1 MQNFVSLPEGRR
13 CEDVEMPTGR
23 PRIHPTA
30 IISPEAELADD
41 VTVGPYAFI
50 DDKIRIGP
58 GCVIGPY
65 VQLSGTVTL
74 GARNQLFAGVVIGE
88 RPQHLKYND
97 EPTCVEIGDGN
108 VFREHV
114 TIHRGTT
121 HSWATRI
128 GNGNFLM
135 AHSHV
140 AHDCRVGNNCILA
153 NGALMGGHCSLQDN
167 VYISGN
173 SALHQFVNMGRLALL
188 SGTSASTKDVPPF
201 IVIQGINIVCGLN
214 LVGLRRAG
222 MSHEQIDGLKQAFH
236 IIYRDKNLLSR
247 SLDQV
252 EHELGA
258 IDVVHEMITFIRQSK
273 RGISLGGDINRA
285 A

>member
-1 MQNFVSLPEGRR
+1 
-13 CEDVEMPTGR
+13 MPTGR

-30 IISPEAELADD
+30 MISPEAELADD
-41 VTVGPYAFI
+41 VTVGPYALI
-50 DDKIRIGP
+50 EGKVRVGP
-58 GCVIGPY
+58 GCAIGPY
-65 VQLSGTVTL
+65 VHLSGTVTL
-74 GARNQLFAGVVIGE
+74 GARNQLFTGVVIGE
-88 RPQHLKYND
+88 KPQHLKYND
-97 EPTCVEIGDGN
+97 EATSVEIGDGN

-121 HSWATRI
+121 HAWVTRV

-140 AHDCRVGNNCILA
+140 AHDCIVANNCILA
-153 NGALMGGHCSLQDN
+153 NGALLGGHCTLADN

-173 SALHQFVNMGRLALL
+173 SAIHQFVSVGRLALL

-201 IVIQGINIVCGLN
+201 IVVQGINVTCGLN

-222 MSHEQIDGLKQAFH
+222 MTHEQIDGLKKAFH
-236 IIYRDKNLLSR
+236 IVYRDGNLLSMA
-247 SLDQV
+247 L
-252 EHELGA
+252 EKAEKELGH
-258 IDVVHEMITFIRQSK
+258 IDVVRELTAFIRHSK
-273 RGISLGGDINRA
+273 RGVCLKCDSSRA